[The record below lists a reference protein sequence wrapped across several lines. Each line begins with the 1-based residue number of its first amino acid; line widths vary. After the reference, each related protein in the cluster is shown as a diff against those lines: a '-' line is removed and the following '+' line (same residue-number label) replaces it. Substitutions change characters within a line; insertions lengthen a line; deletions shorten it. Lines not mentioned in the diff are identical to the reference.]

1 MKKLENSP
9 LYRGFWGVQI
19 AKHRKTA
26 QITPFYPPERAWG
39 FHGRWCRSVEPEG
52 MDRIQDTL
60 ILYYIIYIHAS
71 ILYISMHHI
80 STGFQEGRFLNG
92 RAARNSLSLPEIG
105 NIGLLCMKHPY
116 FRGKTSVL
124 LPKEV
129 RCFWTSG
136 TFSSSESRSN
146 ACIDYAERRK
156 RRRSQPML
164 LLP

>member
-1 MKKLENSP
+1 MKKFENSP

-71 ILYISMHHI
+71 HI
-80 STGFQEGRFLNG
+80 YRFPG
-92 RAARNSLSLPEIG
+92 GPFFERAGSPQLPFSSRNRKHRTSLHE
-105 NIGLLCMKHPY
+105 
-116 FRGKTSVL
+116 TSV
-124 LPKEV
+124 
-129 RCFWTSG
+129 FSG
-136 TFSSSESRSN
+136 QNIRTFTQRSPMFLDFRN
-146 ACIDYAERRK
+146 VFVK
-156 RRRSQPML
+156 REQKQCL
-164 LLP
+164 H

>member
-1 MKKLENSP
+1 MRIRLFTGDFGACRLQNTGKQPKLRLFIPRKGPGDFMEGGAGVWN
-9 LYRGFWGVQI
+9 RREWTGF
-19 AKHRKTA
+19 
-26 QITPFYPPERAWG
+26 
-39 FHGRWCRSVEPEG
+39 
-52 MDRIQDTL
+52 RIHSS
-60 ILYYIIYIHAS
+60 YN

-80 STGFQEGRFLNG
+80 STGFQAGRFLNG